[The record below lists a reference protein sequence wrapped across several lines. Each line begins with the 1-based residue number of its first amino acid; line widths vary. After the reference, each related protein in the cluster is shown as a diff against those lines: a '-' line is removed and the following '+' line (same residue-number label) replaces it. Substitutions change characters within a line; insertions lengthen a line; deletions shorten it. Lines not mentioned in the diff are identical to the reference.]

1 MKSFK
6 EILESTLD
14 LDEQTNHYKV
24 NDMVKFDLQA
34 VSLANKGKKIVFDH
48 GKIVKVHGNGDYTVK
63 VGDVG
68 DGSGDEV
75 MVKNAQAYAF
85 GGHDGDPN
93 P

>member
-6 EILESTLD
+6 DILESTLD

-34 VSLANKGKKIVFDH
+34 VSAANKGKKIVFDH
-48 GKIVKVHGNGDYTVK
+48 GKIVKVMANGDYMVK
-63 VGDVG
+63 CGPIG

-75 MVKNAQAYAF
+75 LVKNAQAYAY

>member
-1 MKSFK
+1 
-6 EILESTLD
+6 
-14 LDEQTNHYKV
+14 
-24 NDMVKFDLQA
+24 
-34 VSLANKGKKIVFDH
+34 
-48 GKIVKVHGNGDYTVK
+48 VKVHGNGDYTVK